1 MTAKGKSTAKT
12 AAAVAE
18 GTLTPRQKKRQDTIR
33 LLKRNWVL
41 YLFVLPAVAYVII
54 FNYIPMYGI
63 QIAFKDYRA
72 GLGIWGSP
80 WAGLKWFNR
89 FFSSPNCWTLIKNT
103 LTISLYSLIAGF
115 PFPIILALILNY
127 TKSMKFKRFA
137 QTITY
142 MPYFISTVVLV
153 GMISLFFSPSSGF
166 INTIIK
172 AFGGEAIYFLG
183 DPKLFKHIYVW
194 SGIWQ
199 GMGYS
204 SIIYIAALSGVSPEL
219 HESARIDG
227 ANIVQRMWHIDIPT
241 ILPTVVILLV
251 MNVGSIANVGYEK
264 VYLMQNSLNLSTSE
278 VISTYVY
285 KVGLESAQFS
295 FSTAIGLMTTVINF
309 ILLIIANTTANKL
322 TGSGLW

>member
-1 MTAKGKSTAKT
+1 MTKGKSTAKSDAT
-12 AAAVAE
+12 AAV
-18 GTLTPRQKKRQDTIR
+18 TLTPRQKKRNDTLR

-41 YLFVLPAVAYVII
+41 YLFVLPAIAYVII
-54 FNYIPMYGI
+54 FNYVPMYGI
-63 QIAFKDYRA
+63 QIAFKNYRA

-80 WAGLKWFNR
+80 WAGLKWFNQ
-89 FFSSPNCWTLIKNT
+89 FFSSPNCWNLIKNT

-137 QTITY
+137 QTVTY

-172 AFGGEAIYFLG
+172 AFGGEAVYFLG

>member
-12 AAAVAE
+12 EAVAAA

-41 YLFVLPAVAYVII
+41 YLFVLPAIAYVII

-63 QIAFKDYRA
+63 QIAFKNYRA

-80 WAGLKWFNR
+80 WAGLKWFNQ

-127 TKSMKFKRFA
+127 TKNMKFKRFA

-172 AFGGEAIYFLG
+172 AFGGEAVYFLG

-227 ANIVQRMWHIDIPT
+227 ANILQRMWHIDIPT